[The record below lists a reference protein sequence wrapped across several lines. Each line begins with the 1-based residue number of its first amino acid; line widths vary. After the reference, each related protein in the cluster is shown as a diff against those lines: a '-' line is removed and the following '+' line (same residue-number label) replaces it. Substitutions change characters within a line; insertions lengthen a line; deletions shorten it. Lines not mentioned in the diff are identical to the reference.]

1 MRVFGI
7 SFFVLLVLFGV
18 LYFLATQSGAARFGE
33 GLPIEQAFGGVL
45 IAVVIFSFW
54 ITVIQGHRNSVGV

>member
-1 MRVFGI
+1 M
-7 SFFVLLVLFGV
+7 

>member
-7 SFFVLLVLFGV
+7 SFFIFLVLFGV
-18 LYFLATQSGAARFGE
+18 VYFLATQSGAARFGE

-45 IAVVIFSFW
+45 IYLVF
-54 ITVIQGHRNSVGV
+54 G